1 MYLDLGKEDLVF
13 VYRREFL
20 FEAAHT
26 LNPRTTQHRLA
37 CHRRLGFVPEKLRE
51 QIGRRYKT
59 LARHAERGAMIG
71 VPRAAG
77 PATPNQSIPV
87 CHACVGMCCKERG
100 LFG

>member
-26 LNPRTTQHRLA
+26 LNHRTTQHRIA
-37 CHRRLGFVPEKLRE
+37 CHRRLGFVPEELRE
-51 QIGRRYKT
+51 QIRRRYKT
-59 LARHAERGAMIG
+59 VGRNAEGDPIIG
-71 VPRAAG
+71 VLRAAG
-77 PATPNQSIPV
+77 PATPNQSMPV
-87 CHACVGMCCKERG
+87 RHAHVGMCFKERG